1 MSACV
6 HAHVL
11 CVCVLTLAACVLA
24 CMEWNIP
31 SLSAPLSMPV
41 VCTRCDVSSRVF
53 SYFSSKAIT
62 LVELTTKCLS
72 MACFVCG
79 PHGWLR
85 PSPLGS
91 YSPSDSHSGATRTLL
106 IVLYQV
112 MCVYVFVCLCLCVC
126 VRPQVCVCVCACV
139 RVRVCGVV
147 CMCVFVFVCGVYVCV
162 CVCLCVQY
170 ACILV
175 FSAFYLTLIQI
186 LFDRILRMLQ
196 VRVMSCHVT
205 VHTATAVSCL
215 PTMLLS

>member
-1 MSACV
+1 MHCCEQKCWCV
-6 HAHVL
+6 NR
-11 CVCVLTLAACVLA
+11 TLPCVLA
-24 CMEWNIP
+24 CMEQNLP

-41 VCTRCDVSSRVF
+41 VCTRCDVSSPVF
-53 SYFSSKAIT
+53 SYFNSKAIT
-62 LVELTTKCLS
+62 LAELTTKCLS

-85 PSPLGS
+85 LSLLGS

-112 MCVYVFVCLCLCVC
+112 MCAC
-126 VRPQVCVCVCACV
+126 VCVCVW
-139 RVRVCGVV
+139 CGVV
-147 CMCVFVFVCGVYVCV
+147 CMCVFVCDVVCMCVFACV
-162 CVCLCVQY
+162 CVCSTRVYWCFQR
-170 ACILV
+170 
-175 FSAFYLTLIQI
+175 FTYLTLIQI

-196 VRVMSCHVT
+196 VRVMSSHVT